1 MKLIILIGILFS
13 QVAIAKFNNE
23 SELSSIKTGGNT
35 DVLTLNSKTLNTY
48 QWSRSRFGFGGH
60 YTYAE
65 SKNKGGVTARN
76 WDVNT
81 RYEHSLTDRFSL
93 VVGEIVEGNKFIGI
107 KERYN
112 SDFGARF
119 YYIKTD
125 SKTLLSEVAYR
136 YTIEKRYE
144 PAQNSYDHKARLY
157 NEFSHKF
164 SETVQYKFW
173 LEYIPNFT
181 VKKDY
186 LINGEASL
194 TTIITSIF
202 SLKVAYM
209 GMYDN
214 KPATTNIKNYDYATT
229 TSLVV
234 KF

>member
-1 MKLIILIGILFS
+1 MKYLIFILFIS
-13 QVAIAKFNNE
+13 NLAHAKFGNE

-35 DVLTLNSKTLNTY
+35 DVLTTNTKTINTY
-48 QWSRSRFGFGGH
+48 QWSSSKFTFGGH

-65 SKNKGGVTARN
+65 SKNKGGVTAQN
-76 WDVNT
+76 WDANA
-81 RYEHSLTDRFSL
+81 RYEHSLSEKL
-93 VVGEIVEGNKFIGI
+93 SVVLGEIVEGNKFIGI
-107 KERYN
+107 RERYN
-112 SDFGARF
+112 SDLGLR
-119 YYIKTD
+119 YYFIRSD
-125 SKTLLSEVAYR
+125 SKSLSSELAYR

-144 PAQNSYDHKARLY
+144 PAPNAYDNKARVY

-173 LEYIPNFT
+173 LEYVPNFT

-186 LINGEASL
+186 LINGEASITSIL
-194 TTIITSIF
+194 TSIF

-214 KPATTNIKNYDYATT
+214 KPATTAIKNYDYATT